1 MSNEPFVVDG
11 VWVPRAIV
19 AIRSRYAVP
28 LFIEIRKHCF
38 EKPECWPSVRRLARA
53 CGCAT
58 GTVSQLT
65 DQFHQLGVITKMHD
79 GRHCL
84 YRFAEGC
91 WRRRKSS
98 GKKRVFRKPSFPAN
112 CSVGRTEER
121 IPFGDSSDKRERHKN
136 QRVSLD
142 ASRQLET
149 CNKRSNMIKSL
160 KRWATLSPTLP
171 DAERP
176 HRLAMLDRAEAML
189 DDWYGR
195 SPEDRRCYDLLAAQA
210 RAKPLDAA
218 IVRSLRQQPRSPDDN
233 SIGAILASQ
242 GWYHGDRIDQS
253 SRRGACAGQLVHSK

>member
-1 MSNEPFVVDG
+1 MRLRNRHREPADRPIPPARRHHQDAR
-11 VWVPRAIV
+11 WAT
-19 AIRSRYAVP
+19 
-28 LFIEIRKHCF
+28 LFIQIRRGLLATAEI
-38 EKPECWPSVRRLARA
+38 EWE
-53 CGCAT
+53 
-58 GTVSQLT
+58 
-65 DQFHQLGVITKMHD
+65 
-79 GRHCL
+79 
-84 YRFAEGC
+84 
-91 WRRRKSS
+91 
-98 GKKRVFRKPSFPAN
+98 KRVFRKPSFPAN

-142 ASRQLET
+142 ASRQLEI

-160 KRWATLSPTLP
+160 RRWATLSPALP

-218 IVRSLRQQPRSPDDN
+218 IVRSLRQQPRPPDDN

-253 SRRGACAGQLVHSK
+253 SRRGACAS